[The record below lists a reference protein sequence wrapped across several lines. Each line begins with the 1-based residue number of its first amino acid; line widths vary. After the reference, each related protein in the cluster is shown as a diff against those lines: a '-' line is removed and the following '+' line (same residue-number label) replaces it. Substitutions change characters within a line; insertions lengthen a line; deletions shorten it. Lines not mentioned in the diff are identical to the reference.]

1 MNARFP
7 TSLCCLCRYF
17 DARTMIF
24 IKEISYRFE
33 AAISAPPAAR
43 PRPGDKTGRKKGAGE
58 EFDTS
63 DVHLIQ
69 RKIKDSARN

>member
-1 MNARFP
+1 
-7 TSLCCLCRYF
+7 
-17 DARTMIF
+17 MIF

-69 RKIKDSARN
+69 RKIKDSARNWFQKKN